1 MTYKLAIF
9 DFDGTL
15 ADSFAWS
22 LRIINDVAER
32 YRFRRIE
39 QSEIEVL
46 RDYDARKM
54 IEHLGIPV
62 WKLPM
67 VTDHMRKRMTN
78 DIEEIPLFAGVD
90 ELLKRL
96 VDRGVTLAIVSS
108 NGLANVTRVLGS
120 ENVALV
126 RYFACGAAF
135 LGKRAKLRQVLRR
148 SGFQPDEAVL
158 IGDEIR
164 DLHAARGEKIAFGA
178 VLWGFNSPESLRSQL
193 PEFEF
198 ASIDEILEK
207 VTWPHRVRA

>member
-22 LRIINDVAER
+22 LRVINDVADK
-32 YRFRRIE
+32 YRFRRVE
-39 QSEIEVL
+39 QSEIEAL
-46 RDYDARKM
+46 RQYDARKM

-67 VTDHMRKRMTN
+67 VTGHMRKRMTN
-78 DIEEIPLFAGVD
+78 DIGEIHLFVGVD
-90 ELLKRL
+90 VLLKRL
-96 VDRGVTLAIVSS
+96 ADRGVTLAIVSS
-108 NGLANVTRVLGS
+108 NGLANVTRVLGP

-135 LGKRAKLRQVLRR
+135 LGKRAKLKQVIRQ
-148 SGFQPDEAVL
+148 SGFQPAEAIL

-164 DLHAARGEKIAFGA
+164 DLQAAREERIAFGA
-178 VLWGFNSPESLRSQL
+178 VFWGFNSPESLRSQS
-193 PEFEF
+193 PEFGF
-198 ASIDEILEK
+198 ASIDEILEN
-207 VTWPHRVRA
+207 VTWRKRK